1 MRKSLIAV
9 LILFVGVPIVAQAWT
24 LQWGAVTQYTTGEAI
39 SKPVKYTVWIDGTQA
54 GNNISATS
62 FLLPNPGS
70 GVAHVYEVA
79 AVVDNV
85 TGGKASVN
93 FTSPYL
99 TPAAPGAVGVVP

>member
-1 MRKSLIAV
+1 MRRLA
-9 LILFVGVPIVAQAWT
+9 LLTILLLSPLMVGWT
-24 LQWGAVTQYTTGEAI
+24 LQWGQVTTYTDGSAI
-39 SKPVKYTVWIDGTQA
+39 SKPVKYTVWDNGVQIGSNVST
-54 GNNISATS
+54 TS

-93 FTSPYL
+93 FTSPYQ
-99 TPAAPGAVGVVP
+99 TPAVPAAPAVVP